1 MVRRRGPVYLL
12 LSRHQSFGT
21 QKRTPC
27 GEDQSMRFPWISS
40 PLPSPFPFRSLARLG
55 HCGCGRRAACSLL
68 GCPSSLGPWLAPGS
82 PLSPLLPLLYSGHPD
97 QKQHFLISLPPTLSK
112 KSILGQ
118 SLPKIPWFAKFQT
131 RERILRIRRLFHP
144 SVLTFFS
151 LLLTSRRPVGAI
163 ILVVQK
169 RKLKPGAIQLHFLPL
184 AGF

>member
-1 MVRRRGPVYLL
+1 
-12 LSRHQSFGT
+12 
-21 QKRTPC
+21 
-27 GEDQSMRFPWISS
+27 MRFPWISS
-40 PLPSPFPFRSLARLG
+40 PLPSPVSLRSLARLG
-55 HCGCGRRAACSLL
+55 HCGCGRRAPCSLL

-97 QKQHFLISLPPTLSK
+97 QKQHFLTSLPPTLSK